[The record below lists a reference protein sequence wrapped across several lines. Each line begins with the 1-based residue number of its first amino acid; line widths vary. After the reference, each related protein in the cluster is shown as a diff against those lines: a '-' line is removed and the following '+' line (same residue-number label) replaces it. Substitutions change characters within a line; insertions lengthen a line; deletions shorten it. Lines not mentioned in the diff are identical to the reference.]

1 MNDFFVG
8 VPPDNHPSPE
18 PHGYSPFVAAGGAI
32 KLPACAVDLPAEA
45 IGVVTL
51 PRRKRLFATSGNG
64 HLQSTRIDKV
74 TVMQRPR
81 FGCQL

>member
-1 MNDFFVG
+1 MNDFLSEFR
-8 VPPDNHPSPE
+8 PTTTRRLSLMAIP
-18 PHGYSPFVAAGGAI
+18 PFVAAGGAI

-45 IGVVTL
+45 IGAVTP
-51 PRRKRLFATSGNG
+51 PRRRRLFATSGNG
-64 HLQSTRIDKV
+64 HLQSTRIDNV